1 MKKGLSLLLSGC
13 LMLGMLAGCGS
24 SAASSAAPAESAA
37 PAASEA
43 ATAAPAAPA
52 PAASEA
58 ETSMPETGAA
68 TTNSDKTWVIATDTV
83 FKPFEYTD
91 ESGNFVG
98 IDVDIVAAIAED
110 QGFKYEL
117 KSLGW
122 DAAIAACQ
130 AGQADG
136 MIAGASI
143 TDERKESGWMFS
155 DGYYTA
161 TQCMAVAENSDIKG
175 FEDLKDK
182 QVAVKTGTQGASY
195 AESLKDE
202 YGFTLNYFEDSP
214 TMYQAV
220 AGGQAVACFE
230 DTPIMAASIKDGG
243 LGLKIVEGTENEG
256 ADYGFAV
263 FNSDE
268 QELLDMF
275 NAGLANIK
283 ANGKYDE
290 IIAKYLG

>member
-1 MKKGLSLLLSGC
+1 MKKLFALGMAAVMALSL
-13 LMLGMLAGCGS
+13 AACGGAAS
-24 SAASSAAPAESAA
+24 STSTASSAAEGAS
-37 PAASEA
+37 SEA
-43 ATAAPAAPA
+43 A
-52 PAASEA
+52 SA
-58 ETSMPETGAA
+58 ETAG
-68 TTNSDKTWVIATDTV
+68 SDKTWVIATDTV

-91 ESGNFVG
+91 ASGNFVG

-122 DAAIAACQ
+122 DGAIAACQ
-130 AGQADG
+130 SGQADG

-143 TDERKESGWMFS
+143 TQERKDSGWLFS

-161 TQCMAVAENSDIKG
+161 TQTMTVAENSDITG
-175 FEDLKDK
+175 FEDLAGKT
-182 QVAVKTGTQGASY
+182 VAIKIGTQGAAY

-202 YGFTLNYFEDSP
+202 YGFQTQSFEDSP

-220 AGGQAVACFE
+220 LGGQCVACFE
-230 DTPIMAASIKDGG
+230 DTPIMQASIKDGG
-243 LGLKIVEGTENEG
+243 LALKVLEDTANEG
-256 ADYGFAV
+256 GDYGFAI
-263 FNSDE
+263 FNENS

-283 ANGKYDE
+283 ANGTYDE
-290 IIAKYLG
+290 ILAKYLG

>member
-43 ATAAPAAPA
+43 ATAAPA

-58 ETSMPETGAA
+58 ETSTPETGAA

-230 DTPIMAASIKDGG
+230 DTPIMAACIKDGG